1 MQIGIISYY
10 IISAYMASARNHTKI
25 SWFIKEYLLRK
36 HKEQT
41 CEEQQKIFFFM
52 KLSIEFAYRKLNFKL
67 A

>member
-10 IISAYMASARNHTKI
+10 IISAYMPSAMNHTKI

-41 CEEQQKIFFFM
+41 CEEQ
-52 KLSIEFAYRKLNFKL
+52 
-67 A
+67 